1 MKGTLITETKYFT
14 QGSICSESLG
24 REYSANEENQISNA
38 LVREG
43 EKWKEMRSCRNIHQ
57 SQQNW
62 CMARKNLVLL
72 AVIDMPVCV
81 LMFRMSLL
89 DVVCFIVP
97 IYEQGLSSLYTRP
110 YGRLNQEEVFPLR
123 RCIQTIMQIERTQSM
138 VSPHSA
144 EFSRR
149 LIMKSGLT
157 DAYISTDDLV
167 QVSGLT
173 DEEMQALKGVKSLHP
188 YLTPLPA
195 KTPQSAF
202 HLCK

>member
-1 MKGTLITETKYFT
+1 MHLLGRRISVGSTRKEEQGTLITETKYFT

-110 YGRLNQEEVFPLR
+110 YGRLNQEEMCGSGHQHRGRYPR
-123 RCIQTIMQIERTQSM
+123 RVCKAASVLPNLAALGSSE
-138 VSPHSA
+138 
-144 EFSRR
+144 
-149 LIMKSGLT
+149 
-157 DAYISTDDLV
+157 IS
-167 QVSGLT
+167 
-173 DEEMQALKGVKSLHP
+173 KH
-188 YLTPLPA
+188 
-195 KTPQSAF
+195 F
-202 HLCK
+202 